1 MHNFEECEI
10 IAESTIIKEVINTSS
25 IYFGELM
32 IITHKAYAVN
42 TAWYKGKLSS
52 GELLWFKS
60 NELEEVE

>member
-10 IAESTIIKEVINTSS
+10 IAESTIIKEVVNTAS

-32 IITHKAYAVN
+32 IVTHKAHAVDM
-42 TAWYKGKLSS
+42 AWYKGRLSS